1 MNTLL
6 PTLTS
11 AIESLQRHGLHAT
24 LNAGPAPTAT
34 IDAGQ
39 GSHRTYSV
47 AVRERI
53 TPAVAAAIDA
63 PQDVPLLVIAPY
75 VGDAIAEVL
84 RSRDIDFVD
93 AAGNAHLAWPG
104 LLVEVRGRRRA
115 VETARRRSTA
125 ASRAFTRSGA
135 QVVFVLLSWPRVTV
149 RPLREIARA
158 SGVSLGTAQIVV
170 EELTSAGYLYDG
182 PHGRTL
188 ARGGELL
195 SRWVES
201 YALWLSPRLHL
212 AAFAVDDPRWWDGAD
227 VELDDAG
234 AQLGGEV
241 AASLLEPD
249 CRPTTATLYVDAIPE
264 EVLARHQMTRDEQHG
279 TVLVRRRFWH
289 LPDDAS
295 SLVPTPLV
303 YADLVNSGDPQQR
316 EQADRLRRHSDRLT
330 RLDRS

>member
-1 MNTLL
+1 MTLAPERRPAARDRPVRRRCDRRGAAL
-6 PTLTS
+6 P
-11 AIESLQRHGLHAT
+11 RHRLRGRSRERAPRV
-24 LNAGPAPTAT
+24 AGPA
-34 IDAGQ
+34 
-39 GSHRTYSV
+39 
-47 AVRERI
+47 
-53 TPAVAAAIDA
+53 
-63 PQDVPLLVIAPY
+63 
-75 VGDAIAEVL
+75 
-84 RSRDIDFVD
+84 
-93 AAGNAHLAWPG
+93 
-104 LLVEVRGRRRA
+104 GRRPWAAPGREA
-115 VETARRRSTA
+115 PRRRSTA

-195 SRWVES
+195 SRWAEA
-201 YALWLSPRLHL
+201 YMLWLSPRLHL

-234 AQLGGEV
+234 AQLGGEL
-241 AASLLEPD
+241 AASLLGPD
-249 CRPTTATLYVDAIPE
+249 LEPTTTTLYADEVPE
-264 EVLARHQMTRDEQHG
+264 AVIARHRMTRDEQHG

-295 SLVPTPLV
+295 ALVPAPLV
-303 YADLVNSGDPQQR
+303 YADLMASGAPRQR
-316 EQADRLRRHSDRLT
+316 EQADLLRRHHDRLT